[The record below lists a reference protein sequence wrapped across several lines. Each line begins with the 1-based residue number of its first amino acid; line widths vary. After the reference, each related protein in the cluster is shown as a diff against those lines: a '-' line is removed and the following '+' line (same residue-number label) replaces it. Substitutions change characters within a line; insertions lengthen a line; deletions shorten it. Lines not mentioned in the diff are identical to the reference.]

1 MTEQRKNDLMTKR
14 TDLAQ
19 VAPTAEIIGPLQF
32 PNPIANNN
40 HQKNIQDHNPK
51 LEKHIAIVATSTH
64 DLKETGFG
72 SIETCRHFYN
82 VLKDKYQTVRFHEIS
97 SMSGLSDV
105 VTSKPDLVVLCSKY
119 FLDVSDNT
127 KTWFSDYFSEH
138 AIAFTGSDRK
148 SLEFDSNKGKA
159 KAAIQNHGIATA
171 KFFQTSPG
179 QFETE
184 DKLPLFFP
192 LFVKPIDAAN
202 GNGIDENSIVRDF
215 ESYQSK
221 VKELFESYGADVL
234 VEEVLPGR
242 EFTVAIFDDPE
253 SGLRSIMPVEIIAPM
268 NEKGDR
274 VLGCAAKR
282 QNHELLRTIT
292 EPTLS
297 AVSELAGSVF
307 TALGVK
313 SFGRIDIKL
322 DTEGKPNFLEA
333 NLVPGMTP
341 DSSYFLRAC
350 SLQHGSKVKKHLPS
364 AMTYSEVALKI
375 VELGLGSINTSQQ
388 AS

>member
-1 MTEQRKNDLMTKR
+1 MTEQRKTDPMTEQ
-14 TDLAQ
+14 TDLAKIGL
-19 VAPTAEIIGPLQF
+19 TSELIGPLQF
-32 PNPIANNN
+32 PNPIANNSDRQDLQE
-40 HQKNIQDHNPK
+40 HSSKLKN
-51 LEKHIAIVATSTH
+51 HIAIVATDTQ

-72 SIETCRHFYN
+72 SIETCRFFYDQI
-82 VLKDKYQTVRFHEIS
+82 KEAYQTVTFHEIS
-97 SMSGLSDV
+97 SISGLNEI

-119 FLDVSDNT
+119 LLDVNSNT
-127 KTWFSDYFSEH
+127 KTWFSEYFSEH
-138 AIAFTGSDRK
+138 AIAFTGSDRT

-159 KAAIQNHGIATA
+159 KAAMQNHGIATA
-171 KFFQTSPG
+171 KFFQTCPG

-184 DKLPLFFP
+184 DKLPLLLP

-215 ESYQSK
+215 ESYQNK
-221 VKELFESYGADVL
+221 VKELFESFGADVL

-242 EFTVAIFDDPE
+242 EFTVAVFDDPE
-253 SGLRSIMPVEIIAPM
+253 NGLRSIMPVEIIAPM

-274 VLGCAAKR
+274 ILGCAAKQ

-292 EPTLS
+292 EPTLT

-307 TALGVK
+307 TALGIK

-322 DTEGKPNFLEA
+322 DAEGAPNFLEA

-341 DSSYFLRAC
+341 DSSYFPRAC
-350 SLQHGSKVKKHLPS
+350 SLQNGSKSKKNKPTS
-364 AMTYSEVALKI
+364 MTHSEVALRI
-375 VELGLGSINTSQQ
+375 VELGLNRVTTLQQ
-388 AS
+388 VG

>member
-1 MTEQRKNDLMTKR
+1 MTEQRKNGPMTER
-14 TDLAQ
+14 TDLAKIGL
-19 VAPTAEIIGPLQF
+19 TAELIGPLQF

-40 HQKNIQDHNPK
+40 HRQNLQEHSSKLKN
-51 LEKHIAIVATSTH
+51 HIAVVATNTH

-72 SIETCRHFYN
+72 SIETCRFFYDA
-82 VLKDKYQTVRFHEIS
+82 LKEKYQTVTFHEIS
-97 SMSGLSDV
+97 SISSLNDI
-105 VTSKPDLVVLCSKY
+105 VTSRPDLVVLCSKY
-119 FLDVSDNT
+119 FLDVSNNT
-127 KTWFSDYFSEH
+127 KTWFSDYFSKH
-138 AIAFTGSDRK
+138 AIAFTGSDRN

-159 KAAIQNHGIATA
+159 KTAIQNHGIATA
-171 KFFQTSPG
+171 KFFQACPG

-184 DKLPLFFP
+184 DKLPLFLP

-253 SGLRSIMPVEIIAPM
+253 TDSRSIMPVEIIVPK

-274 VLGCAAKR
+274 ILGCAAKQ

-297 AVSELAGSVF
+297 AVSELAGSAF

-322 DTEGKPNFLEA
+322 DAEGNPNFLEA

-341 DSSYFLRAC
+341 DSSYFPRAC
-350 SLQHGSKVKKHLPS
+350 SLQTGSKLKANRSS
-364 AMTYSEVALKI
+364 AMTHSEVALKI
-375 VELGLGSINTSQQ
+375 VELGLNRINTLQQ
-388 AS
+388 VG

>member
-1 MTEQRKNDLMTKR
+1 MTEQ
-14 TDLAQ
+14 TDLAKIGL
-19 VAPTAEIIGPLQF
+19 TSELIGPLQF
-32 PNPIANNN
+32 PNPIANNSDRQDLQE
-40 HQKNIQDHNPK
+40 HSSKLKN
-51 LEKHIAIVATSTH
+51 HIAIVATDTQ

-72 SIETCRHFYN
+72 SIETCRFFYDQI
-82 VLKDKYQTVRFHEIS
+82 KEAYQTVTFHEIS
-97 SMSGLSDV
+97 SISGLNEI

-119 FLDVSDNT
+119 LLDVNSNT
-127 KTWFSDYFSEH
+127 KTWFSEYFSEH
-138 AIAFTGSDRK
+138 AIAFTGSDRT

-159 KAAIQNHGIATA
+159 KAAMQNHGIATA
-171 KFFQTSPG
+171 KFFQTCPG

-184 DKLPLFFP
+184 DKLPLLLP

-215 ESYQSK
+215 ESYQNK
-221 VKELFESYGADVL
+221 VKELFESFGADVL

-242 EFTVAIFDDPE
+242 EFTVAVFDDPE
-253 SGLRSIMPVEIIAPM
+253 NGLRSIMPVEIIAPM

-274 VLGCAAKR
+274 ILGCAAKQ

-292 EPTLS
+292 EPTLT

-307 TALGVK
+307 TALGIK

-322 DTEGKPNFLEA
+322 DAEGAPNFLEA

-341 DSSYFLRAC
+341 DSSYFPRAC
-350 SLQHGSKVKKHLPS
+350 SLQNGSKSKKNKPTS
-364 AMTYSEVALKI
+364 MTHSEVALRI
-375 VELGLGSINTSQQ
+375 VELGLNRVTTLQQ
-388 AS
+388 VG

>member
-1 MTEQRKNDLMTKR
+1 MTER
-14 TDLAQ
+14 TDLAKIGL
-19 VAPTAEIIGPLQF
+19 TAELIGPLQF

-40 HQKNIQDHNPK
+40 HRLNLQEHSSKLKN
-51 LEKHIAIVATSTH
+51 HIAVVATNTH

-72 SIETCRHFYN
+72 SIETCRSFYDA
-82 VLKDKYQTVRFHEIS
+82 LRERYQTVTFHEIS
-97 SMSGLSDV
+97 SVSGLDNIV
-105 VTSKPDLVVLCSKY
+105 ASKPDLVVLCSKY
-119 FLDVSDNT
+119 FLDVESDT
-127 KTWFSDYFSEH
+127 KTWFSDFFSKH
-138 AIAFTGSDRK
+138 AIAYTGSDRD

-159 KAAIQNHGIATA
+159 KTAIQNRGIATA
-171 KFFQTSPG
+171 KFFQTCPG

-184 DKLPLFFP
+184 DKLPLFLP

-215 ESYQSK
+215 ESYQNK
-221 VKELFESYGADVL
+221 VEELFELYGADVL

-253 SGLRSIMPVEIIAPM
+253 NDLRSIMPVEIIAPT

-274 VLGCAAKR
+274 VLGYAAKQ

-297 AVSELAGSVF
+297 AVSELASSVF

-322 DTEGKPNFLEA
+322 DSEGKPNFLEA

-341 DSSYFLRAC
+341 DSSYFPRAC
-350 SLQHGSKVKKHLPS
+350 SLQNGSNSKTNRPS
-364 AMTYSEVALKI
+364 AMTHSEVALKI
-375 VELGLGSINTSQQ
+375 VELGLNRITTLQEVI
-388 AS
+388 

>member
-1 MTEQRKNDLMTKR
+1 MTEQRKTDPMTEQ
-14 TDLAQ
+14 TDLAKIGL
-19 VAPTAEIIGPLQF
+19 TSELIGPLQF
-32 PNPIANNN
+32 PNPIANNSDRQN
-40 HQKNIQDHNPK
+40 FQENSSKLKN
-51 LEKHIAIVATSTH
+51 HIAVVATNTQ

-72 SIETCRHFYN
+72 SIETCRFFYDQI
-82 VLKDKYQTVRFHEIS
+82 KEAYQTVTFHEIS
-97 SMSGLSDV
+97 SISGLNEI

-119 FLDVSDNT
+119 LLDVNSNT
-127 KTWFSDYFSEH
+127 KTWFSEYFSEH
-138 AIAFTGSDRK
+138 AIAFTGSDRT

-159 KAAIQNHGIATA
+159 KAAMQNHGIATA
-171 KFFQTSPG
+171 KFFQTCPG

-184 DKLPLFFP
+184 DKLPLLLP

-215 ESYQSK
+215 ESYQNK
-221 VKELFESYGADVL
+221 VKELFESFGADVL

-242 EFTVAIFDDPE
+242 EFTVAVFDDPE
-253 SGLRSIMPVEIIAPM
+253 NGLRSIMPVEIIAPM

-274 VLGCAAKR
+274 ILGCAAKQ

-292 EPTLS
+292 EPTLT

-307 TALGVK
+307 TALGIK

-322 DTEGKPNFLEA
+322 DAEGAPNFLEA

-341 DSSYFLRAC
+341 DSSYFPRAC
-350 SLQHGSKVKKHLPS
+350 SLQNGSKSKKNKPTS
-364 AMTYSEVALKI
+364 MTHSEVALRI
-375 VELGLGSINTSQQ
+375 VELGLNRVTTLQQ
-388 AS
+388 VG